1 MTPFTLAGYPKRAPR
16 RGLAW
21 RSRYRRRSHAERVLD
36 PEEEIMSN
44 VLVAEIRSDFGKGA
58 ARKSRR
64 EGKVPAVIYGHGSA
78 PIHVALD
85 AHELTQA
92 LRHKATSLE
101 VSVDGKTQTVAPRD
115 IQIEPVRRF
124 IEHVDLVVVTAAE
137 AAAIARDAAEASA
150 RAEAEAN
157 AAANAAAEKAAA
169 RAARQAEGSADAPA
183 AEATEAAAEDA
194 PAEGDAE

>member
-1 MTPFTLAGYPKRAPR
+1 
-16 RGLAW
+16 
-21 RSRYRRRSHAERVLD
+21 
-36 PEEEIMSN
+36 MSKA
-44 VLVAEIRSDFGKGA
+44 LVAEVRSDFGKGA
-58 ARKSRR
+58 ARKTRR

-137 AAAIARDAAEASA
+137 AAAIAREAAEASA
-150 RAEAEAN
+150 RADAAAE

-169 RAARQAEGSADAPA
+169 RAARQAEGDEAAPA
-183 AEATEAAAEDA
+183 AEAAAEEA

>member
-1 MTPFTLAGYPKRAPR
+1 
-16 RGLAW
+16 
-21 RSRYRRRSHAERVLD
+21 
-36 PEEEIMSN
+36 MSKA
-44 VLVAEIRSDFGKGA
+44 LVAEVRSDFGKGA
-58 ARKSRR
+58 ARKTRR

-78 PIHVALD
+78 PIHVSLD

-137 AAAIARDAAEASA
+137 AAAIAREAAEASA
-150 RAEAEAN
+150 RADAAAE

-169 RAARQAEGSADAPA
+169 RAARQAEGDEAAPA
-183 AEATEAAAEDA
+183 AEAAAEEA